1 MLRESP
7 KFSICADVAHGGH
20 KTAMD
25 IYRAHESKPRQFNAK
40 GWLLYFTD
48 PEIERLEAL
57 VHGILKPEGV
67 VLPMLDVDA
76 LSPRAL
82 SIYTYGDG
90 KLIDLMQKSAKI
102 TINLTDPSR

>member
-1 MLRESP
+1 MPQETRNY
-7 KFSICADVAHGGH
+7 SICADVAHGGH

-25 IYRAHESKPRQFNAK
+25 IYRAHEAKPRHFNAS

-48 PEIERLEAL
+48 PEIARLEAL

-67 VLPMLDVDA
+67 TLPMLDVDA

-82 SIYTYGDG
+82 SIYTYGDAN
-90 KLIDLMQKSAKI
+90 LIDLMQRSSKI
-102 TINLTDPSR
+102 TINLTDPPR

>member
-7 KFSICADVAHGGH
+7 KFSICADVAHDGH

-25 IYRAHESKPRQFNAK
+25 IYRAHETRPKQFNAS

-48 PEIERLEAL
+48 PEIARLEAL

-67 VLPMLDVDA
+67 ILPMLDVDA
-76 LSPRAL
+76 LSTRAI

-90 KLIDLMQKSAKI
+90 NLVDLMQRARKV
-102 TINLTDPSR
+102 TINLINPA